1 MKEKSGRCSAESQPP
16 GTSVIMKALKEH
28 RVSKLRE
35 PGKERE
41 RASLWMTC
49 PASAY
54 SSVLCGLGERVV
66 PSSGGRTTIDESA
79 KQHGRLAVRLG
90 GYTR

>member
-16 GTSVIMKALKEH
+16 GTSVIMKAREEH
-28 RVSKLRE
+28 RASKLRE

-54 SSVLCGLGERVV
+54 SSALCCVVLSWRGERVG
-66 PSSGGRTTIDESA
+66 PSSG
-79 KQHGRLAVRLG
+79 
-90 GYTR
+90 